1 MANTLSTE
9 VPSKR
14 SLKLSHISKSVLII
28 AVFFGID
35 KVLALARQIIIGR
48 TFELSRELDAF
59 NAANNLPDML
69 YAMITGGAL
78 AIALIPVL
86 SEALDRQ
93 GRQAMW
99 DVFSRVLNLGFL
111 VTAGLAVIIALVAD
125 RLVGW
130 RLGIAPGFDDPL
142 QSLVV
147 ELMRINLVGTLIFSL
162 SGMVMAGLQA
172 NQHFLFPA
180 LAPGLYNLGQIFG
193 AAVLAP
199 KEGLTLGPITLP
211 GFGLGIHGL
220 LYGVLIGAALHLAI
234 QIPGLI
240 KYKFRWSPR
249 IDLRNPGLVK
259 VLVLMGPRLISMV
272 FIQLTFLARDNLAS
286 RLTQGSVSALTY
298 GWFIMQVPE
307 TLIGTA
313 IATALLPSL
322 AELITRGDREAFS
335 RTINRSLKTILSL
348 TLPVTALVIAAV
360 RPLIQIA
367 FNFSPADTELVV
379 WATRAFTLGLVGHSI
394 FEIAARAFY
403 AQQNPRPPVLTSGYR
418 FVVYLVLAVLL
429 YRPLDAAGIALADAI
444 AITSEAAIL
453 LFVLNRRF
461 PGIFRVG
468 WTFPRALAG
477 ALASGAAV
485 YLILEFV
492 PLPLIPLTAGA
503 LIVGGLV
510 ALPFMWPELKGLVRL

>member
-1 MANTLSTE
+1 MAETITSE
-9 VPSKR
+9 IPSKR
-14 SLKLSHISKSVLII
+14 VFRLSHISKSVLII
-28 AVFFGID
+28 AIFFGFD

-48 TFELSRELDAF
+48 TFALSRELDAF

-86 SEALDRQ
+86 SATLEQHGLRS
-93 GRQAMW
+93 MW
-99 DVFSRVLNLGFL
+99 DLFSRVVNLGFL
-111 VTAGLAVIIALVAD
+111 VTAGLAVVIALTAD

-142 QSLVV
+142 QRLVID
-147 ELMRINLVGTLIFSL
+147 LMRLNLVGTLIFSL

-180 LAPGLYNLGQIFG
+180 LAPALYNLGQIFG

-199 KEGLTLGPITLP
+199 SEGISLGPVTLP
-211 GFGLGIHGL
+211 AFGLGIHGL

-240 KYKFRWSPR
+240 KYKFHWIPR
-249 IDLRNPGLVK
+249 IDLRNPDLGK

-272 FIQLTFLARDNLAS
+272 FIQLIFVARDNLAS
-286 RLTQGSVSALTY
+286 RVSQGAVSALTY

-322 AELITRGDREAFS
+322 AELISRGKREEFS
-335 RTINRSLKTILSL
+335 QTINRSLKAILAL
-348 TLPVTALVIAAV
+348 TLPIGALVIAGI
-360 RPLIQIA
+360 RPVVQLA
-367 FNFSPADTELVV
+367 FNFTPEDTELVV
-379 WATRAFTLGLVGHSI
+379 WATRAFTLGLMGHSV
-394 FEIAARAFY
+394 FEVAARAFY
-403 AQQNPRPPVLTSGYR
+403 AQQDPKPPVLTSGYR
-418 FVVYLVLAVLL
+418 FVAYLVMAILL
-429 YRPLDAAGIALADAI
+429 FRPYGAAGIGLADAV

-453 LFVLNRRF
+453 FYILNRRF
-461 PGIFRVG
+461 PGILKVG
-468 WTFPRALAG
+468 WTLPRAAVGALAG
-477 ALASGAAV
+477 GLV
-485 YLILEFV
+485 VFLILEFV
-492 PLPLIPLTAGA
+492 PLSLIPLTAAALAAGA
-503 LIVGGLV
+503 VV
-510 ALPFMWPELKGLVRL
+510 AFPFMWPELKGLMRL